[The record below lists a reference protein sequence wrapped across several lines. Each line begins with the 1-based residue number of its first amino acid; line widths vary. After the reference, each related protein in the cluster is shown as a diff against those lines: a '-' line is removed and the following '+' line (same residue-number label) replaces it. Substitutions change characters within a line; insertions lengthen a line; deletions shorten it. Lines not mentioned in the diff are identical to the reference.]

1 MTVWWILTLLFG
13 EAMAQNAEKLNYMQ
27 FLGQKQSLV
36 EGTDKDLE
44 SYRQTKI
51 RRLTSVVLDQISP
64 KSVGALMAIWEN
76 KTILNSLIWNINA
89 FDQWGVELGKLNTK
103 KFSGEN

>member
-1 MTVWWILTLLFG
+1 
-13 EAMAQNAEKLNYMQ
+13 MQ
-27 FLGQKQSLV
+27 FLGQHQSLI
-36 EGTDKDLE
+36 EGTDKELE

-51 RRLTSVVLDQISP
+51 RRLTTVLLDQISP
-64 KSVGALMAIWEN
+64 RTVGALMAIWEN

-103 KFSGEN
+103 KGFSES